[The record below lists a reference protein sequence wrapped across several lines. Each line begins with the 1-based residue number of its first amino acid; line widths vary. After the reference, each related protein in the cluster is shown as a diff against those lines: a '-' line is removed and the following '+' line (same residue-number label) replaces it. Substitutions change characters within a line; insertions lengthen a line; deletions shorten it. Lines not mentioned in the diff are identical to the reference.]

1 MANCNDYISAD
12 DLKTGKQAIL
22 HIEHVAKS
30 RDAAGN
36 HALDVTDI
44 IRGQSVTNKTL
55 DGLENLYNQAISQ
68 VGYITMDSFEDG
80 ATLTL
85 PNQTLRY
92 EANGEYYRWDGGFP
106 KTVPS
111 GSTPE
116 TSGGISLGAW
126 VSVGDAAIRSELAKE
141 SGFNLIGGATYSQIR
156 NNITATTRIYC
167 IGKDNILDGGFGFFE
182 VDPLDTTSID
192 NGGTILVDA
201 SGRRWKRQYDGDVNL
216 AWFAKGD
223 GVTDDSS
230 AFQAAIDATPY
241 GGKLTVPVPATYY
254 KIGTTLTINKAIT
267 IEGTG
272 GSTVYRAQMPCVK
285 VSGSISAF
293 KLVPTLDGYR
303 FEYGISGV
311 KFNNLMIEGP
321 EINSRGLYAI
331 FADESVNSG
340 VYHIRECDFSGV
352 HIRYFETGIRL
363 LGTVCLNSFYNTH
376 VLWCGTGCHI
386 DKVNGAAEG
395 NSDQNRFFGCEFVLN
410 NIGMVLSNVAYSG
423 SQSIFG
429 CTISENTTAA
439 IVAGYNTIF
448 YMSGCQIEANGIGV
462 NITIPSAVTNP
473 ATEGTKAI
481 FGNWFL
487 SNNYDIWVVKET
499 TALTG
504 GFAFPVNIQSNT
516 FAQTKERVLY
526 VQAPTGAG
534 EFDSRQFIFGSSN
547 SYSGTDGVVGI
558 VPPGMI
564 EADWKGY
571 NGFREDGKVT
581 LSCRMVGTD
590 LTNVGLIT
598 IPYGKQCYVR
608 YNCVSIPSL
617 VSAGRTQAPAS
628 IEFINVNNASS
639 PVVIHQ
645 GTLVRRG
652 EFLIDRVSTET
663 SVSVNL
669 NSSGAELAGLAEIEY
684 CIL

>member
-1 MANCNDYISAD
+1 MATVPTNKPIPSEDPR
-12 DLKTGKQAIL
+12 DLKFNAGKIDEVVTSDAHYYTDRFGVRRWTIAGFQYTAEEAI
-22 HIEHVAKS
+22 
-30 RDAAGN
+30 RN
-36 HALDVTDI
+36 
-44 IRGQSVTNKTL
+44 
-55 DGLENLYNQAISQ
+55 Y
-68 VGYITMDSFEDG
+68 GYITMDSFEDG

-85 PNQTLRY
+85 PNQVLRY
-92 EANGEYYRWDGGFP
+92 EATGEYYRWDGDLP
-106 KTVPS
+106 KSVS
-111 GSTPE
+111 AGSTPYSTGE
-116 TSGGISLGAW
+116 VKLGAW
-126 VSVGDAAIRSELAKE
+126 VSVGDAAIRSELAKD

-167 IGKDNILDGGFGFFE
+167 IGKDNIFDGGFGFFE
-182 VDPLDTTSID
+182 VDPLDTTSVD

-201 SGRRWKRQYDGDVNL
+201 SGRRWKRQHDGDVNL
-216 AWFAKGD
+216 AWFAKGE
-223 GVTDDSS
+223 GVTDDAA
-230 AFQAAIDATPY
+230 AFQAAIDATAL
-241 GGKLTVPVPATYY
+241 GGKLTIPAPTTYY

-272 GSTVYRAQMPCVK
+272 GSAVYNSQMPCVK

-303 FEYGISGV
+303 FGYGISGV
-311 KFNNLMIEGP
+311 KFNNLMIEGQ
-321 EINSRGLYAI
+321 EISSRGLYAI
-331 FADESVNSG
+331 SVDESVNHG

-363 LGTVCLNSFYNTH
+363 LGTVYLNSFYNVH
-376 VLWCGTGCHI
+376 VLWCGNGCHI
-386 DKVNGAAEG
+386 DKVDGATEG

-423 SQSIFG
+423 SQSIIG
-429 CTISENTTAA
+429 CTISENTTAG
-439 IVAGYNTIF
+439 IVAGYNTVLYI
-448 YMSGCQIEANGIGV
+448 SGSQIEANGIGV
-462 NITIPSAVTNP
+462 NITIPSGVTNP
-473 ATEGTKAI
+473 STEGSKTI

-504 GFAFPVNIQSNT
+504 GFAFPLNIQSNT

-534 EFDSRQFIFGSSN
+534 EFDSRQFILGSSN
-547 SYSGTDGVVGI
+547 SYSGTDGVVGL
-558 VPPGMI
+558 VPPSMI
-564 EADWKGY
+564 ETDWKGY
-571 NGFREDGKVT
+571 NGFKEDGKVT

-590 LTNVGLIT
+590 LTNVGMIT
-598 IPYGKQCYVR
+598 IPYGKQCYIR
-608 YNCVSIPSL
+608 YSCVSIPSL
-617 VSAGRTQAPAS
+617 VSAGRTQSPAS

-645 GTLVRRG
+645 GTLVRSG
-652 EFLIDRVSTET
+652 EFLIGRVSSET
-663 SVSVNL
+663 SVSINL
-669 NSSGAELAGLAEIEY
+669 NASGSDLAGLAEVEY

>member
-1 MANCNDYISAD
+1 MSSGCGDVLSLAD
-12 DLKTGKQAIL
+12 LQTAKKHQIFEAEVITGKSGG
-22 HIEHVAKS
+22 VAGGADIDYATNPVTGQTQKTLPAVL
-30 RDAAGN
+30 RDAGFSPVSW
-36 HALDVTDI
+36 DFST
-44 IRGQSVTNKTL
+44 G
-55 DGLENLYNQAISQ
+55 G
-68 VGYITMDSFEDG
+68 
-80 ATLTL
+80 TLTVNDRDKVVYDPVSKTWYSYAGAL
-85 PNQTLRY
+85 PV
-92 EANGEYYRWDGGFP
+92 
-106 KTVPS
+106 TVPAS
-111 GSTPE
+111 FNP
-116 TSGGISLGAW
+116 
-126 VSVGDAAIRSELAKE
+126 VGNADWKPQTDPDLRSELFTMFGDGSFPEAIVYKYGLPN
-141 SGFNLIGGATYSQIR
+141 SVDGVAPLTLQKRLDVHINVMDFGA
-156 NNITATTRIYC
+156 
-167 IGKDNILDGGFGFFE
+167 
-182 VDPLDTTSID
+182 V
-192 NGGTILVDA
+192 
-201 SGRRWKRQYDGDVNL
+201 
-216 AWFAKGD
+216 GD
-223 GVTDDSS
+223 GVTDDAA
-230 AFQAAIDATPY
+230 AFQAAVDATPY
-241 GGKLTVPVPATYY
+241 GGKLTIPTPATYY
-254 KIGTTLTINKAIT
+254 KIGATLTINKAIT

-272 GSTVYRAQMPCVK
+272 GSAVYRAQMPCIK

-303 FEYGISGV
+303 FGYGISGV

-321 EINSRGLYAI
+321 EIDSRGLYAI
-331 FADESVNSG
+331 CADESVNSG

-363 LGTVCLNSFYNTH
+363 LGTVYLNSFYNTH

-386 DKVNGAAEG
+386 DKVDGANEG

-423 SQSIFG
+423 SQSIIG
-429 CTISENTTAA
+429 CTISENTTAG

-448 YMSGCQIEANGIGV
+448 YMSGSQIEANGIGV
-462 NITIPSAVTNP
+462 NIAIPSAVTNP
-473 ATEGTKAI
+473 ATEGTKTI

-504 GFAFPVNIQSNT
+504 GFAFPINIQSNT

-526 VQAPTGAG
+526 VRAPTGAG

-564 EADWKGY
+564 EAEWKGY
-571 NGFREDGKVT
+571 NGFKEDGKVA

-608 YNCVSIPSL
+608 YTCVSMPSL
-617 VSAGRTQAPAS
+617 VSAGRTQGPAS
-628 IEFINVNNASS
+628 IEFVNVNNASS

-645 GTLVRRG
+645 GTLVRSG
-652 EFLIDRVSTET
+652 SFLISRVATET

-669 NSSGAELAGLAEIEY
+669 NATSASLTGLAEIEY
-684 CIL
+684 CIM

>member
-1 MANCNDYISAD
+1 MSSGCGDVLSLAD
-12 DLKTGKQAIL
+12 LQTAKKHQIFEAEVITGKSGG
-22 HIEHVAKS
+22 VADGADIDYATNQVTGQTQKTLPAVL
-30 RDAAGN
+30 RDAGFSPVSW
-36 HALDVTDI
+36 DFST
-44 IRGQSVTNKTL
+44 G
-55 DGLENLYNQAISQ
+55 G
-68 VGYITMDSFEDG
+68 
-80 ATLTL
+80 TLTVNDRDKVVYDPVSKTWYSYAGTL
-85 PNQTLRY
+85 PV
-92 EANGEYYRWDGGFP
+92 
-106 KTVPS
+106 TVPAS
-111 GSTPE
+111 FNP
-116 TSGGISLGAW
+116 
-126 VSVGDAAIRSELAKE
+126 VGNADWKPQTDPDLRSELFAMFGDGSFPAAIVYKYGLPN
-141 SGFNLIGGATYSQIR
+141 SVDGVVPLTLQKRLDVQINVMDFGA
-156 NNITATTRIYC
+156 
-167 IGKDNILDGGFGFFE
+167 
-182 VDPLDTTSID
+182 V
-192 NGGTILVDA
+192 
-201 SGRRWKRQYDGDVNL
+201 
-216 AWFAKGD
+216 GD
-223 GVTDDSS
+223 GVTDDAA

-241 GGKLTVPVPATYY
+241 GGKLTIPTPATYY

-303 FEYGISGV
+303 FEYGVSGV

-340 VYHIRECDFSGV
+340 VYNILECDFSGV

-363 LGTVCLNSFYNTH
+363 LGTVYLNSFYNTH

-386 DKVNGAAEG
+386 DKVDGAAEG

-410 NIGMVLSNVAYSG
+410 NIGMVLSNAAYSG
-423 SQSIFG
+423 SQSIIG
-429 CTISENTTAA
+429 CTISENTTAG
-439 IVAGYNTIF
+439 IVVGYNTIF
-448 YMSGCQIEANGIGV
+448 YMSGSQIEANGIGV
-462 NITIPSAVTNP
+462 NITIPAAVTNP
-473 ATEGTKAI
+473 ATEGAKTI

-487 SNNYDIWVVKET
+487 SNNYDIWAVKET

-504 GFAFPVNIQSNT
+504 GFAFPINIQSNT

-558 VPPGMI
+558 VPPDMI

-598 IPYGKQCYVR
+598 IPYGKQCYIR
-608 YNCVSIPSL
+608 YTCVSMPSL
-617 VSAGRTQAPAS
+617 VSAGRTQGPAS
-628 IEFINVNNASS
+628 IEFVNVNNASS
-639 PVVIHQ
+639 PVVLHQ
-645 GTLVRRG
+645 GTLVRSG
-652 EFLIDRVSTET
+652 SFLISRVGTET

-669 NSSGAELAGLAEIEY
+669 NATGASLTGLAEIEY
-684 CIL
+684 CIM